1 MFYFANFVS
10 KVETKKLAIIIMK
23 DMAQMSKNVI
33 VHQENSSLP
42 QANRDVLHIF
52 LHFSE

>member
-1 MFYFANFVS
+1 MSLTLFQS
-10 KVETKKLAIIIMK
+10 LRQTKVAIIIMK

-42 QANRDVLHIF
+42 QANRCTPHIF
-52 LHFSE
+52 TFF